1 MGDGVKMVRVHMLYD
16 PGFGP
21 GEGRCAILRDQHVAR
36 VKPVDLA
43 KPGDQMNPLHID
55 PVKGKIRKVRIF
67 GRLWMAGEKS
77 DPDLCTWV
85 HFDPADDTCPHSG
98 QRVTSGLWRIVKQ
111 QRNMIAVL

>member
-77 DPDLCTWV
+77 DPDLCISILPTTLARIPV
-85 HFDPADDTCPHSG
+85 KGSLPGSG
-98 QRVTSGLWRIVKQ
+98 GS
-111 QRNMIAVL
+111 